1 MTTGVYILPLNF
13 KIAPKV
19 RGARAEN
26 FYICPSS
33 HNAIFKNLP
42 MLCYFLA
49 NFWKNWQILIKLYLK
64 YQNYWKKLGI
74 LDKFLKKLVNLCN
87 FFLFLPFYCSKF
99 FNSAPPLDLYWWTFY
114 TPLPGRQSSD
124 EMSLSLTF
132 EPGISLAVQCSCYQW
147 PFHHLHLQQHYHL
160 QVPLVIGSRLSILF
174 CLFFINFLT

>member
-1 MTTGVYILPLNF
+1 MHPCLAISKMLEPSGVYILPLNF

-42 MLCYFLA
+42 ILCYFLA

-87 FFLFLPFYCSKF
+87 FFLFLPFYCSKYF
-99 FNSAPPLDLYWWTFY
+99 ISAPPHSIRADRHFIHHWSK
-114 TPLPGRQSSD
+114 SSIYGQNWPII
-124 EMSLSLTF
+124 LLVCTYH
-132 EPGISLAVQCSCYQW
+132 IS
-147 PFHHLHLQQHYHL
+147 
-160 QVPLVIGSRLSILF
+160 IIM
-174 CLFFINFLT
+174 

>member
-1 MTTGVYILPLNF
+1 MTWCLHNQGCIFCPKTLKLP
-13 KIAPKV
+13 PK

-87 FFLFLPFYCSKF
+87 FFLFLPFYCSKYF
-99 FNSAPPLDLYWWTFY
+99 ISAPPSIRADGHFIHHCCDMKIANWK
-114 TPLPGRQSSD
+114 
-124 EMSLSLTF
+124 MSK
-132 EPGISLAVQCSCYQW
+132 
-147 PFHHLHLQQHYHL
+147 
-160 QVPLVIGSRLSILF
+160 IGE
-174 CLFFINFLT
+174 

>member
-1 MTTGVYILPLNF
+1 MLLLAGVYILPLNF
-13 KIAPKV
+13 KIAPK
-19 RGARAEN
+19 ACRACTEN

-87 FFLFLPFYCSKF
+87 FFLFLPFYCSKYF
-99 FNSAPPLDLYWWTFY
+99 ISAPPLNSCWRTFY
-114 TPLPGRQSSD
+114 TPLLPG
-124 EMSLSLTF
+124 LLF
-132 EPGISLAVQCSCYQW
+132 W
-147 PFHHLHLQQHYHL
+147 PVKFNKNQTSGQNWLK
-160 QVPLVIGSRLSILF
+160 PP
-174 CLFFINFLT
+174 